1 MLEKFQGD
9 QRLIAM
15 SSINCLNSNF
25 YSLKQCIKDKFINW
39 MVNNIQLTWKLVWV
53 LITYRTC
60 NSTMEF
66 SKYEL
71 YNKLLDN
78 VILLRVTASVN
89 WI

>member
-1 MLEKFQGD
+1 
-9 QRLIAM
+9 
-15 SSINCLNSNF
+15 
-25 YSLKQCIKDKFINW
+25 

-53 LITYRTC
+53 LITNRTC